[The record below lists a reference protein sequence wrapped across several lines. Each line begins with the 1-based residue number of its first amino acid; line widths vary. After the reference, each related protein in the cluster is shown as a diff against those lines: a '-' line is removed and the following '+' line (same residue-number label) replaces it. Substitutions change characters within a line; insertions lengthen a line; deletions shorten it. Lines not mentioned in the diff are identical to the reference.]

1 MRSKEILKQFL
12 KMYNKPIIIHTLEH
26 FENNKNIDVIV
37 VACNSEWIDYLK
49 KLLCKFRLEKVKTFV
64 PGGATGWLL
73 IYNGLIVAK
82 ESCKNTKS
90 VVLIR
95 DSSQRTIVAPFLVI
109 M

>member
-1 MRSKEILKQFL
+1 
-12 KMYNKPIIIHTLEH
+12 MYNKPIIIHTLEH
-26 FENNKNIDVIV
+26 FENNINIDVIV

-49 KLLCKFRLEKVKTFV
+49 ELLYKFRLEKVKAFV
-64 PGGATGWLL
+64 PGWATGRLL

-90 VVLIR
+90 VELIR
-95 DSSQRTIVAPFLVI
+95 DGSRRTIVAPFLVI